1 MTLPFRRR
9 HHDDETAHDRARALW
24 STAMLEPLE
33 PSDSTWLSTHLDGC
47 AECRLEHEAY
57 LADRVLLRSLRDSPP
72 EPPRD
77 LWARTSA
84 AIEREAARG
93 RNGFPLADRLV
104 PRQVRLPLGILSGAL
119 VVLVVVATS
128 IAPHN
133 NDQFAVATN
142 PPNSGIARVSPN
154 IGPSPLAVNPATVA
168 WVQTEADGTIRV
180 ITADVNEV
188 CPSEKT
194 GCAPLQQSGG
204 TSFDLGA
211 PPDALV
217 GSPSNNQLV
226 VVSGSNGGSH
236 AGSVIVVPVPT
247 PVVQPTTGPGAS
259 SPTPTS
265 APTTPAPT
273 PEATSSGS
281 ELPTPA
287 ATPEGAHSI
296 AEGVI
301 VVGETRYSADGKW
314 LAFSARP
321 LDGSA
326 GPDLYVWDGVA
337 PAARRVTSDHATY
350 FSSWLGDSILASRA
364 LDVQR
369 GPATPSDPSS
379 PEPTDPH
386 GSPIVRELH
395 PTSFVFDPSTDA
407 LTDLALPDVWLP
419 TVDPTGRFMTYW
431 SGTVLGGPGHSD
443 KLQLA
448 TGRLVLDGWLAPLG
462 APSAS
467 EAPASSAPVRV
478 GPAGT
483 PIELV
488 AGSLAG
494 FDTQFDTTGT
504 RLAVWV
510 ADTGNPKVGTLRLVV
525 LDRTL
530 GAINDQL
537 KPLESERALQ
547 GVSIAEGRL
556 AWVSPPGEDGNQSSV
571 RVLAWLHDDFGQIQ
585 TLPGEQLA
593 IVR

>member
-24 STAMLEPLE
+24 STAMLEPLGPDE
-33 PSDSTWLSTHLDGC
+33 STWLSTHLDGC

-57 LADRVLLRSLRDSPP
+57 LADRVLLRGLRDSPP

-84 AIEREAARG
+84 AIEREASRG
-93 RNGFPLADRLV
+93 RNGFPLGDRLV

-128 IAPHN
+128 VLPRGGGPTAL
-133 NDQFAVATN
+133 AT
-142 PPNSGIARVSPN
+142 PPAGSNVARVSPN
-154 IGPSPLAVNPATVA
+154 IGPSPLAVNPAPVA

-194 GCAPLQQSGG
+194 GCAPLPQSGG
-204 TSFDLGA
+204 TSLDLGA

-217 GSPSNNQLV
+217 GSPSSNQLI
-226 VVSGSNGGSH
+226 VVSGSNGTH

-247 PVVQPTTGPGAS
+247 PVVQPTIGPGGS
-259 SPTPTS
+259 TPTPTL
-265 APTTPAPT
+265 APTAPPPT
-273 PEATSSGS
+273 TEATPTGSG
-281 ELPTPA
+281 EPTPA
-287 ATPEGAHSI
+287 ATPAGAHSI

-321 LDGSA
+321 LDGST
-326 GPDLYVWDGVA
+326 GPDLYVWDGVE

-350 FSSWLGDSILASRA
+350 FSSWLGDTIIASRV
-364 LDVQR
+364 LDVRR
-369 GPATPSDPSS
+369 GPATSLDPLS
-379 PEPTDPH
+379 PEPTDPS
-386 GSPIVRELH
+386 GSPIIRELH
-395 PTSFVFDPSTDA
+395 PSSFVFDPATDS

-419 TVDPTGRFMTYW
+419 TVDPTGRFTTYW
-431 SGTVLGGPGHSD
+431 SGTLLGGPGHSD

-448 TGRLVLDGWLAPLG
+448 TGRLVLDGWLAALG
-462 APSAS
+462 AAPAS
-467 EAPASSAPVRV
+467 EAPAMSPPESV

-488 AGSLAG
+488 PGSISG

-510 ADTGNPKVGTLRLVV
+510 ADAGNPKVGTLRLIV
-525 LDRTL
+525 LDRAL

-537 KPLESERALQ
+537 KPLESERALK

-571 RVLAWLHDDFGQIQ
+571 RVLAWLGDDFGQVQ

-593 IVR
+593 IIR